1 MEGKCETF
9 PVMYARQSY
18 LGAGHL
24 QFILCCPCYK
34 CTWELTSLPLEDILD
49 VDRTR
54 SSKSHMHT
62 YIRGKIAFCCKTR
75 AWPATGI
82 GSVSPTILL
91 FVIQTGKPEYEFSI
105 HIWYWLAPNCKAKAK
120 RCNIHRVSICLYWSE
135 SSQGEMM
142 CLQLFKG
149 NLQCKIVWCSHLV
162 CFYDTLLED
171 CGYLSMCNQL
181 GKQTSWFFLYKLIN
195 TDFIAVTSNDRH
207 GVSNYQYCLF
217 NSLFRLTTKK
227 HQRSA
232 LLCLMRGMIPLTKG
246 Q

>member
-1 MEGKCETF
+1 MWDISCNVCPTKLSWCWPLTIYT
-9 PVMYARQSY
+9 VLSVLQMH
-18 LGAGHL
+18 LGAYIIAAWGHFRRR
-24 QFILCCPCYK
+24 QDSEFQI
-34 CTWELTSLPLEDILD
+34 T
-49 VDRTR
+49 
-54 SSKSHMHT
+54 HA
-62 YIRGKIAFCCKTR
+62 YIHIGKIAFCCKTR

-82 GSVSPTILL
+82 GSISPTILL

-120 RCNIHRVSICLYWSE
+120 RCNKHRVSICLYWSE
-135 SSQGEMM
+135 SSQGEMV
-142 CLQLFKG
+142 CLQLVKG
-149 NLQCKIVWCSHLV
+149 NLQCKIVWCSHIV
-162 CFYDTLLED
+162 YFYDTLLED
-171 CGYLSMCNQL
+171 RGYLSMCNQL

-207 GVSNYQYCLF
+207 GVSNYRYCLF

-232 LLCLMRGMIPLTKG
+232 ILCLMRGMIPLTKG